1 MRTSRPVYGAAL
13 VAALSLAA
21 PLAHADAVWP
31 ELLAERTFVSPI
43 PIAIGL
49 MVEVFF
55 LEYGLKIPVKRA
67 IVVSIV
73 MNAASTAAGV
83 AAYLPVTWAV
93 KAYGI
98 FSPFTTVGLF
108 LLAITASTAIEL
120 AVVRRVFHA
129 GEGRRGLGVLLAA
142 NIVSTVIAFYY
153 MLQTYFPK

>member
-1 MRTSRPVYGAAL
+1 MRTSRGRLLALAGAMC
-13 VAALSLAA
+13 LAA

-31 ELLAERTFVSPI
+31 ELAAMRTFVSPI

-49 MVEVFF
+49 MIEVFF

-67 IVVSIV
+67 ILISIV

-83 AAYLPVTWAV
+83 AVYFPVTWAI

-98 FSPFTTVGLF
+98 FNPFTAVGLF
-108 LLAITASTAIEL
+108 LAAIAGSALIEL
-120 AVVRRVFHA
+120 NVVRRVFHA
-129 GEGRRGLGVLLAA
+129 GKGRRGVGVILAA
-142 NIVSTVIAFYY
+142 NILSTVVGFYY